1 MPRAA
6 ARRSRGRPAPPRQRT
21 DRSYR
26 RGLHA
31 PYGSSSLINRGS
43 APAATKRRRDTTKP
57 TRGAASHYDR
67 IGFVASPSPAAE
79 RARKRLVARYG
90 DVTPEDADVVV
101 ALGGDGFMLQTLHRL
116 MSSGKPIYG
125 MHRGTVGFLMNEYQ
139 EDGLRERIAAA
150 EPTVIHPL
158 RMRARDMR
166 GIEHESHAIN
176 EVSVFR
182 ESYQAARL

>member
-43 APAATKRRRDTTKP
+43 APAATKRRRETMKP
-57 TRGAASHYDR
+57 TRQAASGYDR

-79 RARKRLVARYG
+79 RARKRLVARDA
-90 DVTPEDADVVV
+90 DVAPENADVVV
-101 ALGGDGFMLQTLHRL
+101 ALGGDGLMLQTMHRL
-116 MSSGKPIYG
+116 MSSGKPTYRL
-125 MHRGTVGFLMNEYQ
+125 HRGTVGFLMNDFYKHY
-139 EDGLRERIAAA
+139 L
-150 EPTVIHPL
+150 
-158 RMRARDMR
+158 
-166 GIEHESHAIN
+166 
-176 EVSVFR
+176 
-182 ESYQAARL
+182 